1 VIQGKGAPFPWS
13 SLDRVTRAQAR
24 TLRNARLWAAA
35 RARLGVAG
43 EALSALVGARVR
55 IHLRTAGPAGS
66 APPAGDATGLVGV
79 VVEAVGSMSD
89 DGILLELEA
98 ALACVLVARALRR
111 PVPVLVKP
119 VAVSERVAGAVAAV
133 LAAALR
139 KAQAGAALRV
149 RCAETA
155 PFEAVLR
162 HPSSDAVALG
172 VTVVVGDD
180 AFSARAIV
188 PRRVL
193 QVVPSEPLGW
203 NRRTL
208 SALGATPLPVP
219 VVACTVAL
227 TVADVAAL
235 GPGDVVVLA
244 EWPLAAGA
252 SGAAGKVFLSPPAGE
267 VGVRA
272 EMVDGSRIV
281 LRGQREA
288 LVAPEGI
295 MEDEGGQQALIDA
308 IGDVPVVVRVE
319 VGEATLS
326 AREWADVGPGDVV
339 GLGRRLGDQVVLRIG
354 GVPVARGELVDLE
367 GEIGV
372 RIVARLAEETTAA

>member
-1 VIQGKGAPFPWS
+1 MIQGKVSPFPWS
-13 SLDRVTRAQAR
+13 SLDRVTRAQAE
-24 TLRNARLWAAA
+24 TLRAATLWASA
-35 RARLGVAG
+35 RARLGLAG
-43 EALSALVGARVR
+43 DALSALVGARVR
-55 IHLRTAGPAGS
+55 VHVRSAGPAGS
-66 APPAGDATGLVGV
+66 APAGGDAMGLAGL
-79 VVEAVGSMSD
+79 VVEAVGATPD
-89 DGILLELEA
+89 DGLLLELEA
-98 ALACVLVARALRR
+98 ALACVLVAGALKR

-133 LAAALR
+133 VAAALR
-139 KAQAGAALRV
+139 KAHAGAALRV
-149 RCAETA
+149 RCAGAA
-155 PFEAVLR
+155 PFEVALR
-162 HPSSDAVALG
+162 HPSSGAVALG
-172 VTVVVGDD
+172 LTVVVGDD
-180 AFSARAIV
+180 AFFARAIV
-188 PRRVL
+188 PRRLL
-193 QVVPSEPLGW
+193 QGVPEPRGW

-208 SALGATPLPVP
+208 SALGATPLRMP

-227 TVADVAAL
+227 TAADVAAL
-235 GPGDVVVLA
+235 GPGDVLVVG

-252 SGAAGKVFLSPPAGE
+252 SGPVGKVFLSPPAGE

-295 MEDEGGQQALIDA
+295 MEDEGGQQALVDA

-339 GLGRRLGDQVVLRIG
+339 GLGRRLGDHVVLRIG

-367 GEIGV
+367 GEVGV